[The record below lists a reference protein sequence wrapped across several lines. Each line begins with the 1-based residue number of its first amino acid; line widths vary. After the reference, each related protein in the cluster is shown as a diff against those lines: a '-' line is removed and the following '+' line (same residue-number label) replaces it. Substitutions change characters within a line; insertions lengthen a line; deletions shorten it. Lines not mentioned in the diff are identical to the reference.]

1 MLKENKSLQQLDH
14 DQQLAVRSEQIRL
27 VYEACP
33 VTAVIVLVNASLL
46 MVVQWDVVNHSILL
60 SWFSVLIVV
69 TLLRS
74 LLYVAYKNYHPDAVE
89 AEIWGYFFLG
99 GIVVAALTWG
109 VTGVWL
115 FSEDAMHQA
124 ILSFVLAGTCA
135 VAVSNLSCMRWPVV
149 VFLIITLSPLIVHL
163 MQSDKFIMAIMGVII
178 LLFMM
183 VMIVISRNIYNSTA
197 ENIVLQ
203 MESVQQ
209 NKVLNQAY
217 QDLEQSRK
225 EAETANKAKSEFM
238 SRMSH
243 ELRTP
248 MNAIIGFSQLML
260 LDTDN
265 LLSKEQK
272 SNVNE
277 IVIASKHL
285 LYLIN
290 EILDLSQTESGKLQ
304 VSMEDVLVKD
314 AVEICMELIR
324 PEARNKQ
331 VKFINQ
337 LGERAYTIR
346 ADFTRFKQVLLN
358 LLSNAVKFNRVQGV
372 VTIAYRVTDDQR
384 LRISVSDTGYG
395 LTEKE
400 ITKLFVPFSRFN
412 DKNNVE
418 GAGIGLAICKQFTE
432 LMCGEIGVES
442 VVGKGSTFWLEFDLV
457 EQNAKDPLI
466 NP

>member
-1 MLKENKSLQQLDH
+1 MLKENKSMQRLDH

-27 VYEACP
+27 SYKACP
-33 VTAVIVLVNASLL
+33 VTAAIVLVNASLL
-46 MVVQWDVVNHSILL
+46 MVVQWDAVNHSILL

-69 TLLRS
+69 TLLRG
-74 LLYVAYKNYHPDAVE
+74 LLYVAYKNYRPDAVE
-89 AEIWGYFFLG
+89 AEIWGYLFLG
-99 GIVVAALTWG
+99 AIVVAALTWG
-109 VTGVWL
+109 ATGVWL
-115 FSEDAMHQA
+115 FSEDAVHQA
-124 ILSFVLAGTCA
+124 LLSFVLAGTCA
-135 VAVSNLSCMRWPVV
+135 GAVSSLSSMRWPVT

-163 MQSDKFIMAIMGVII
+163 MQGDEFIMVIMGVMI

-197 ENIVLQ
+197 ENIVLR
-203 MESVQQ
+203 MESAQQ

-260 LDTDN
+260 LDTEN
-265 LLSKEQK
+265 LLSKEHK

-277 IVIASKHL
+277 VVIASKHL

-337 LGERAYTIR
+337 LGDQAYTIR
-346 ADFTRFKQVLLN
+346 ADFTRLKQVLLN

-418 GAGIGLAICKQFTE
+418 GAGIGLAISKQFTE

-442 VVGKGSTFWLEFDLV
+442 VVGKGSTFWLEFELV
-457 EQNAKDPLI
+457 E
-466 NP
+466 